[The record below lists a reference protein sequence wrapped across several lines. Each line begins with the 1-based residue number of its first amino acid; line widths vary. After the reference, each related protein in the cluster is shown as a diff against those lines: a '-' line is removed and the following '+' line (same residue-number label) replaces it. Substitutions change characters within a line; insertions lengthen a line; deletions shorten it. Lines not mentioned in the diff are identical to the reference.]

1 MQLGGNVIVGFHSS
15 ARHAMAVMAMCFI
28 FEYGGEVLTN
38 AELLKRKGGQQY
50 SVALDAHW
58 QSELTLGDNKLLSID
73 ASTYTNVARWLNYRY
88 ATTFRV

>member
-1 MQLGGNVIVGFHSS
+1 MQVFWADETKGWGIRTLEPLRSG
-15 ARHAMAVMAMCFI
+15 CFV

-38 AELLKRKGGQQY
+38 AELLKRKGRQQY

-73 ASTYTNVARWLNYRY
+73 ASTYTNVARWLNHRY
-88 ATTFRV
+88 ATAFKV